1 MIEIHLVNEIVEPN
15 QSLVNP
21 NLIVINLNHS
31 LMRK

>member
-15 QSLVNP
+15 QILVNL
-21 NLIVINLNHS
+21 NLILINLSQS